1 MASIAALGIGSGL
14 DLNGLLNQLEAA
26 ERQRLQPISLQQ
38 KSFEARISAYGKLQS
53 ALTKFQDATSA
64 LNLTPTFKATK
75 STVNTDVLT
84 VAAASNTPTGT
95 FDVNVTGLAR
105 SYSIATQGVTDSAAQ
120 IGTGTGS
127 VSFTLANGTTH
138 SIDLADGATSLEDI
152 RNAVNNAQTDV
163 QASIINDGSGSPYRL
178 VFSSAATGTESA
190 IAGIT
195 FEGALAGNVATDAA
209 TEIVASNAT
218 LSVNGVDIT
227 SQSNVVEDA
236 IQGVTLSLAKEG
248 QAQVSIAR
256 DAESIS
262 GNVND
267 FVESYNELQQL
278 ITDMTKYDEGSQV
291 AGQLLGDSGVRTIES
306 RLRNLLSETVS
317 SQFTKLGDIGISREL
332 GGKLKVD
339 EDAVANIIQNDLP
352 KLQEFFAGTDT
363 IQGFADK
370 AKTTLGNLL
379 ADEGPI
385 NSRIK
390 GFESSLE
397 RLDDRYFRE
406 EQRIA
411 STVEIYR
418 KQFAQMDS
426 MIASMNSTSAYLQQ
440 QFASMNAQLN
450 QGN

>member
-84 VAAASNTPTGT
+84 VAAASNTPTGI

-120 IGTGTGS
+120 IGTGTGN

-152 RNAVNNAQTDV
+152 RSAVNSAQTDV
-163 QASIINDGSGSPYRL
+163 QASIINDGSGNPYRL
-178 VFSSAATGTESA
+178 VFSSATTGTESA

-195 FEGALAGNVATDAA
+195 FGGALAGNVATDAA
-209 TEIVASNAT
+209 TEMAASNAT
-218 LSVNGVDIT
+218 LSVNGVAIT
-227 SQSNVVEDA
+227 SQSNVVEGA

-267 FVESYNELQQL
+267 FVDSYNELQQL

-339 EDAVANIIQNDLP
+339 EDALANIIQNDLP

-363 IQGFADK
+363 IQGFAEK

-390 GFESSLE
+390 GFESTLE

-440 QFASMNAQLN
+440 QFASLNAQLN

>member
-53 ALTKFQDATSA
+53 ALTKFQDANSA

-75 STVNTDVLT
+75 STVSSDVLS
-84 VAAASNTPTGT
+84 VAAANNTPTGT
-95 FDVNVTGLAR
+95 FDVNVTSLAR
-105 SYSIATQGVTDSAAQ
+105 SYSIATQGVADSAAQ
-120 IGTGTGS
+120 IGTGAGN
-127 VSFTLANGTTH
+127 VSFTLANGTSH
-138 SIDLADGATSLEDI
+138 SIDLADGATSLEDMRAAI
-152 RNAVNNAQTDV
+152 NNAQTDV
-163 QASIINDGSGSPYRL
+163 QASIVNDGSGTPYRL
-178 VFSSAATGTESA
+178 VLTSSNPGTESA
-190 IAGIT
+190 ISNLT
-195 FEGALAGNVATDAA
+195 FGGALAGNVSTDGA
-209 TEIVASNAT
+209 TEMAASNAQMT
-218 LSVNGVDIT
+218 VNGIAIT

-236 IQGVTLSLAKEG
+236 IQGVTLSLAQQG
-248 QAQVSIAR
+248 QAQVNITR
-256 DAESIS
+256 DSESITKQ
-262 GNVND
+262 VTD
-267 FVESYNELQQL
+267 FVDSFNELQQL
-278 ITDMTKYDEGSQV
+278 ITDMTKYDTGSQV

-306 RLRNLLSETVS
+306 RLRSLLSETVN

-332 GGKLKVD
+332 GGKLKID
-339 EDAVANIIQNDLP
+339 ENALASAIENDLP
-352 KLQEFFAGTDT
+352 MLQEFFAGSDA
-363 IQGFADK
+363 IEGFADK
-370 AKTTLGNLL
+370 TKATLGNLL

-390 GFESSLE
+390 GFESTLE
-397 RLDDRYFRE
+397 RLDDRYLRE

-440 QFASMNAQLN
+440 QFASLNAQLG
-450 QGN
+450 QG

>member
-75 STVNTDVLT
+75 SSVNSDVLT

-120 IGTGTGS
+120 IGTGTGN
-127 VSFTLANGTTH
+127 VSLTLANGTTH

-152 RNAVNNAQTDV
+152 RSAVNNAQTDV
-163 QASIINDGSGSPYRL
+163 QASIINDGSGNPYRL
-178 VFSSAATGTESA
+178 VFSSASTGTDSA
-190 IAGIT
+190 IADIT
-195 FEGALAGNVATDAA
+195 FGGALAGNVATDVS
-209 TEIVASNAT
+209 TEVAASNAT
-218 LSVNGVDIT
+218 LSVNGVAIT
-227 SQSNVVEDA
+227 SQTNVVENA

-248 QAQVSIAR
+248 QAQVSITR

-267 FVESYNELQQL
+267 FVESFNELQQL

-306 RLRNLLSETVS
+306 RLRNLLSETVA
-317 SQFTKLGDIGISREL
+317 SQFTRLGDIGISREL

-339 EDAVANIIQNDLP
+339 EEALANVVQNDLP
-352 KLQEFFAGTDT
+352 MLQEFFAGTDT
-363 IQGFADK
+363 IEGFADK
-370 AKTTLGNLL
+370 AKTTLSNLL

-390 GFESSLE
+390 GFESTLE
-397 RLDDRYFRE
+397 RLDDRYFQE

-440 QFASMNAQLN
+440 QFASLNAQLG

>member
-75 STVNTDVLT
+75 SSVNSDVLT

-120 IGTGTGS
+120 IGTGTGN

-152 RNAVNNAQTDV
+152 RSAVNNAQTDV

-178 VFSSAATGTESA
+178 VFSSASTGTDSA
-190 IAGIT
+190 IADIT
-195 FEGALAGNVATDAA
+195 FGGALAGNVATDVS
-209 TEIVASNAT
+209 TEVAASNAT
-218 LSVNGVDIT
+218 LSVNGVAIT
-227 SQSNVVEDA
+227 SQTNVVENA

-248 QAQVSIAR
+248 QAQVSITR

-267 FVESYNELQQL
+267 FVESFNELQQL

-306 RLRNLLSETVS
+306 RLRNLLSETVA

-339 EDAVANIIQNDLP
+339 EEALANVVQNDLP
-352 KLQEFFAGTDT
+352 MLQEFFAGTDT
-363 IQGFADK
+363 IEGFADK
-370 AKTTLGNLL
+370 AKTTLSNLL

-390 GFESSLE
+390 GFESTLE
-397 RLDDRYFRE
+397 RLDDRYFQE

-440 QFASMNAQLN
+440 QFASLNAQLG

>member
-75 STVNTDVLT
+75 SSVNSDVLT

-120 IGTGTGS
+120 IGTGTGN
-127 VSFTLANGTTH
+127 VSLTLANGTTH

-152 RNAVNNAQTDV
+152 RSAVNNAQTDV

-178 VFSSAATGTESA
+178 VFSSASTGTDSA
-190 IAGIT
+190 IADIT
-195 FEGALAGNVATDAA
+195 FGGALAGNVATDVS
-209 TEIVASNAT
+209 TEVAASNAT
-218 LSVNGVDIT
+218 LSVNGVAIT
-227 SQSNVVEDA
+227 SQTNVVENA

-248 QAQVSIAR
+248 QAQVSITR

-267 FVESYNELQQL
+267 FVASFNELQQL

-306 RLRNLLSETVS
+306 RLRNLLSETVA

-339 EDAVANIIQNDLP
+339 EEALANVVQNDLP
-352 KLQEFFAGTDT
+352 MLQEFFAGTDT
-363 IQGFADK
+363 IEGFADK
-370 AKTTLGNLL
+370 AKTTLSNLL

-390 GFESSLE
+390 GFESTLE
-397 RLDDRYFRE
+397 RLDDRYFQE

-440 QFASMNAQLN
+440 QFASLNAQLG

>member
-75 STVNTDVLT
+75 SSVNSDVLT

-120 IGTGTGS
+120 IGTGTGN
-127 VSFTLANGTTH
+127 VSFTLANGTTQ

-152 RNAVNNAQTDV
+152 RSAVNNAQTDV

-178 VFSSAATGTESA
+178 VFSSASTGTDSA
-190 IAGIT
+190 IADIT
-195 FEGALAGNVATDAA
+195 FGGAFAGNVATDVS
-209 TEIVASNAT
+209 TEVTASNAT
-218 LSVNGVDIT
+218 LSVNGVAIT
-227 SQSNVVEDA
+227 SQTNVVENA

-248 QAQVSIAR
+248 QAQVSITR

-267 FVESYNELQQL
+267 FVESFNELQQL

-306 RLRNLLSETVS
+306 RLRNLLSETVA

-339 EDAVANIIQNDLP
+339 EEELANVVQNDLP
-352 KLQEFFAGTDT
+352 MLQEFFAGTDT
-363 IQGFADK
+363 IEGFADK
-370 AKTTLGNLL
+370 TKTTLSNLL

-390 GFESSLE
+390 GFESTLE
-397 RLDDRYFRE
+397 RLDDRYFQE

-440 QFASMNAQLN
+440 QFASLNAQLG

>member
-75 STVNTDVLT
+75 SSVNSDVLT

-120 IGTGTGS
+120 IGTGTGN

-152 RNAVNNAQTDV
+152 RSAVNSAQTDV

-178 VFSSAATGTESA
+178 VFSSASTGTDSA
-190 IAGIT
+190 IADIT
-195 FEGALAGNVATDAA
+195 FGGALAGNVATDVS
-209 TEIVASNAT
+209 TEVAASNAT
-218 LSVNGVDIT
+218 LSVNGVAIT
-227 SQSNVVEDA
+227 SQTNVVENA

-248 QAQVSIAR
+248 QAQVSITR

-267 FVESYNELQQL
+267 FVESFNELQQL

-306 RLRNLLSETVS
+306 RLRNLLSETVA

-339 EDAVANIIQNDLP
+339 EEALANVVQNDLP
-352 KLQEFFAGTDT
+352 MLQEFFAGTDT
-363 IQGFADK
+363 IEGFADK
-370 AKTTLGNLL
+370 AKTTLSNLL

-390 GFESSLE
+390 GFESTLE
-397 RLDDRYFRE
+397 RLDDRYFQE

-440 QFASMNAQLN
+440 QFASLNAQLG